1 MLVASRRTAG
11 SPRAGPGPL
20 QPLWRCT
27 EEAPACESLS
37 SERAAVPR
45 LVSECSGHWGGG
57 HTGCHSLWG
66 PRAKAGTLLWVLET
80 ARGEVWAWKGWTR
93 ESWGGA
99 QDTQDKIKT
108 RGHREAAG
116 HGPSLPRGEDRGLI
130 LGAAPGPQGL
140 VLHPA
145 DNPTLASSCT
155 SHLPTQILADNGTWR
170 AQGARSPLPALSTE
184 PSTLARHALY
194 RSGQSRQDC
203 SEGGMARGGNPSRR

>member
-20 QPLWRCT
+20 QPLWM
-27 EEAPACESLS
+27 
-37 SERAAVPR
+37 
-45 LVSECSGHWGGG
+45 HGGG
-57 HTGCHSLWG
+57 PGLRELIVREGCCPQACVPVFWSLGRRSHRVPLWG

-80 ARGEVWAWKGWTR
+80 ARGEVWAWTGWTR